1 MTIAAAVS
9 SASLRVVGTVPAAV
23 FSSTDQVIVEMRDL
37 ARDVA
42 EDIARSC
49 DWRDLTQI
57 AVFTGDGTTTSF
69 PKPAD
74 YDRMSQGEDIVDPPS
89 WFWGY
94 KPVMSVSEW
103 LKRERFAWISPGG
116 WILLGGQFQFY
127 PAPSGTAEFPY
138 ISKNW
143 AISAD
148 GTRKPEFTADDDRFV
163 LDEGLLT
170 LGLIWRYR
178 AQKGLDYSEDL
189 AGYNYSL
196 SQIMAKDKGARVIRK
211 HDRLTSFGAR
221 PAWPWDIGTP

>member
-1 MTIAAAVS
+1 MTIATAVG

-42 EDIARSC
+42 EDIARAC
-49 DWRDLTQI
+49 DWRDLTKV
-57 AVFTGDGTTTSF
+57 AVFTGDGSTTAF
-69 PKPAD
+69 AKPTD
-74 YDRMSQGEDIVDPPS
+74 YDRMAQGEDIVDPPS

-94 KPVMSVSEW
+94 QPVMSVSEW
-103 LKRERFAWISPGG
+103 LKRERYSWISPGG

-143 AISAD
+143 ALSAE
-148 GTRKPEFTADDDRFV
+148 GVAKPAFDQDTDTFA

-178 AQKGLDYSEDL
+178 SQKGLDYSEDL
-189 AGYNYSL
+189 ANYNFSL
-196 SQIMAKDKGARVIRK
+196 SQLMTKDKGSRVIRK
-211 HDRLTSFGAR
+211 HERTSSFGAR
-221 PAWPWDIGTP
+221 PAWPWELGGA